1 MLQHAAG
8 KAQRR
13 DLPNTSLSG
22 WTQGHLGL
30 VAVAGQLQRTSGSFV
45 PWSIPLK
52 VDLLIPGKFDPV
64 FWQAQTARPK
74 IIGSRPYESPK
85 RTVNPKLE

>member
-1 MLQHAAG
+1 MPQHAAG

-13 DLPNTSLSG
+13 DSPNTSLSG

-30 VAVAGQLQRTSGSFV
+30 VAVAGRLQRTSGSFV

-52 VDLLIPGKFDPV
+52 LDLLIQGKFDPV
-64 FWQAQTARPK
+64 LGKPKQRDRKSLAQELTNHPS
-74 IIGSRPYESPK
+74 GQ
-85 RTVNPKLE
+85 